1 MTAASA
7 SKYTEWSKED
17 LISRIEQLEAKVPGV
32 APQPA
37 TRPFD
42 FTKHSTRKIAL
53 RFSYA
58 GSQYGGLAFQMGVT
72 PLPTVEGVLF
82 DAFSQIRL
90 VDPQKGFE
98 GCGWERCGRTDRGVS
113 GAGQVVSL
121 WVRSALP
128 AVSETEDT
136 SSDVALA
143 EPPRELRYI
152 SMLNRVLPPTIRAL
166 AWSPVAPTF
175 SARFA
180 CKYRHYKYFFHPRG
194 LDIPAMQN
202 AAARLMGEHDF
213 RNLCKLDPSKQI
225 SNFKRTI
232 LRAEI
237 SPVDGQD
244 GIYVFDLVGTAFLYN
259 QVRHIVAVLFLIGS
273 GMEKPDVMSSLLDT
287 DVVDRKP
294 EYQMADGLPLVLWD
308 CAYEENDVQWRV
320 DDEESGLYRQMR
332 GIHERSAIHTALD
345 ACFLQAISGF
355 HADAARATGATLALP
370 LGGGTYTRTSKY
382 IPLLD
387 RKRQES
393 AEVVNE
399 RWRLARGQRS

>member
-1 MTAASA
+1 MTAPST
-7 SKYTEWSKED
+7 SKYSEWSKED
-17 LISRIEQLEAKVPGV
+17 LISRIEQLEARTPGAV
-32 APQPA
+32 AYPA
-37 TRPFD
+37 NKPFD
-42 FTKHSTRKIAL
+42 YTKHPTRKIAL

-58 GSQYGGLAFQMGVT
+58 GSQYGGLAFQLGVT

-82 DAFSQIRL
+82 DAFAQVRL
-90 VDPQKGFE
+90 IDPEKGFE

-121 WVRSALP
+121 WVRSARPTPVLE
-128 AVSETEDT
+128 SEGTPL
-136 SSDVALA
+136 DVA
-143 EPPRELRYI
+143 PPRELRYI

-166 AWSPVAPTF
+166 AWSPVSPTF

-180 CKYRHYKYFFHPRG
+180 CKYRHYKYFFHSRG
-194 LDIPAMQN
+194 LDIPSMQD
-202 AAARLMGEHDF
+202 AATRLMGEHDF
-213 RNLCKLDPSKQI
+213 RNLCKMDPSKQI

-237 SPVDGQD
+237 SLVADQD

-273 GMEKPDVMSSLLDT
+273 GKENPDVMSALLDT

-294 EYQMADGLPLVLWD
+294 EIQMADGLPLVLWD
-308 CAYEENDVQWRV
+308 CAYEDSDVKWQV
-320 DDEESGLYRQMR
+320 DGEESGLYRQMR

-345 ACFLQAISGF
+345 ACFLRAASVF
-355 HADAARATGATLALP
+355 HADARRCSGATLALP
-370 LGGGTYTRTSKY
+370 LGGGTYARTSKY

-393 AEVVNE
+393 AEVVNG
-399 RWRLARGQRS
+399 RWLLARGIRS